1 MRYRREDTE
10 GDYTFGQ
17 GDDTFLIDS
26 PECVAQAVK
35 TRFELWR
42 GQWFLD
48 LTEGTPYVQSVLG
61 KQRSDVYI
69 LAIRERIQDTPGV
82 LSILSFDR
90 TPGVSCMRSRIARIH
105 RAFCRFFPSIP
116 IMTAPAVASPSLPPL
131 TQSTARRL

>member
-35 TRFELWR
+35 TRFE
-42 GQWFLD
+42 
-48 LTEGTPYVQSVLG
+48 YVQSVLG

-82 LSILSFDR
+82 LSILSFD
-90 TPGVSCMRSRIARIH
+90 TNYDGTSRRVT
-105 RAFCRFFPSIP
+105 FTSSIDT
-116 IMTAPAVASPSLPPL
+116 IYGQTTVTSEA
-131 TQSTARRL
+131 

>member
-1 MRYRREDTE
+1 MRYRREDAD

-48 LTEGTPYVQSVLG
+48 LTEGTPY
-61 KQRSDVYI
+61 
-69 LAIRERIQDTPGV
+69 
-82 LSILSFDR
+82 
-90 TPGVSCMRSRIARIH
+90 
-105 RAFCRFFPSIP
+105 
-116 IMTAPAVASPSLPPL
+116 
-131 TQSTARRL
+131 